1 MRKTKI
7 VTTFLTNSDKI
18 LLLKRS
24 QKVKSMKNLW
34 AGISGII
41 EGNEQPLERAK
52 IEVYEEVGI
61 KESNIELIKEGK
73 IVLIVTHDPIL
84 ALSASK
90 RLIIQEGG
98 IVKILET
105 TKKEKEIAHYLDCI
119 ENSNLKIREKIRSG
133 LHVEYVRLNCREV
146 E

>member
-41 EGNEQPLERAK
+41 EGNEQPLERTK

-73 IVLIVTHDPIL
+73 IILIESPQYENHQWEVYPFLFSCNNI
-84 ALSASK
+84 
-90 RLIIQEGG
+90 
-98 IVKILET
+98 
-105 TKKEKEIAHYLDCI
+105 EIKLNW
-119 ENSNLKIREKIRSG
+119 ENSESKWINVNELNEFKTVPSLDRV
-133 LHVEYVRLNCREV
+133 LTRLF
-146 E
+146 

>member
-1 MRKTKI
+1 MHKTKI

-41 EGNEQPLERAK
+41 EGDEEPLTRAK

-61 KESNIELIKEGK
+61 GESNIKLIKEGK
-73 IVLIVTHDPIL
+73 MILIESPQYENHQWEVYPFL
-84 ALSASK
+84 FSCNNREVNLNW
-90 RLIIQEGG
+90 
-98 IVKILET
+98 
-105 TKKEKEIAHYLDCI
+105 
-119 ENSNLKIREKIRSG
+119 ENSDSKWISANELNDFSTVPSLQKV
-133 LHVEYVRLNCREV
+133 LTRLF
-146 E
+146 

>member
-7 VTTFLTNSDKI
+7 VTTFLTNSGKI

-73 IVLIVTHDPIL
+73 IILIESPQYENHQWEVYPFLFSCNNI
-84 ALSASK
+84 
-90 RLIIQEGG
+90 
-98 IVKILET
+98 
-105 TKKEKEIAHYLDCI
+105 EIKLNW
-119 ENSNLKIREKIRSG
+119 ENSESKWINVNELNEFKTVPSLDRV
-133 LHVEYVRLNCREV
+133 LTRLF
-146 E
+146 

>member
-24 QKVKSMKNLW
+24 QKVKSMKNMW

-41 EGNEQPLERAK
+41 EGDEKPVKRAK

-61 KESNIELIKEGK
+61 EESDIQLIKQGDM
-73 IVLIVTHDPIL
+73 ILIESPQYDNHQWEVYPFL
-84 ALSASK
+84 FSCNN
-90 RLIIQEGG
+90 R
-98 IVKILET
+98 
-105 TKKEKEIAHYLDCI
+105 EIKLNW
-119 ENSNLKIREKIRSG
+119 ENSDSKWIDVNELSDYATVPSLDKV
-133 LHVEYVRLNCREV
+133 LTRLF
-146 E
+146 

>member
-61 KESNIELIKEGK
+61 RELNIELIKEGK
-73 IVLIVTHDPIL
+73 IILIESPQYENHQWEVYPFLFSCNNI
-84 ALSASK
+84 
-90 RLIIQEGG
+90 
-98 IVKILET
+98 
-105 TKKEKEIAHYLDCI
+105 EIKLNW
-119 ENSNLKIREKIRSG
+119 ENSESKWINVNELNEFKTVPSLDRV
-133 LHVEYVRLNCREV
+133 LTRLF
-146 E
+146 